1 MANGA
6 GSWFKGIAV
15 TSPILLAA
23 VASVFLV
30 ASSIANPADDPEVVF
45 TPPEDSG
52 GGGVTDRIEITAK
65 DIYLDFL
72 QDLEESNN
80 QYLGES
86 IKITGVVATWGL
98 DYNLQPV
105 LTIYSDS
112 FGNDKIVCQ
121 WFQHFDEEGMPDLIG
136 KEIILLGVCDGL
148 QDGFLYF
155 HNCSS
160 EIVPT
165 KTPIEDLD

>member
-1 MANGA
+1 MSNGA
-6 GSWFKGIAV
+6 GGWLKGMVV

-30 ASSIANPADDPEVVF
+30 ASSIANPVDDPEVVF

-52 GGGVTDRIEITAK
+52 GGGVTDRIEITAE

-72 QDLEESNN
+72 QNLEESNN
-80 QYLGES
+80 TYLGKS
-86 IKITGVVATWGL
+86 IKLTGVIATWGL
-98 DYNLQPV
+98 DSNLQPV
-105 LTIYSDS
+105 LTIYSDI
-112 FGNDKIVCQ
+112 FGNDKIVCK
-121 WFQHFDEEGMPDLIG
+121 WFQHFDEDGMDVLID
-136 KEIILLGVCDGL
+136 KEVTLLGVCDGL